1 MSYDQN
7 VNSEI
12 LMMSSQI
19 FSIITTYNPDITHLK
34 KLLEIIDKQTDKI
47 VICNNSDDD
56 LNEADFECLST
67 IKILNF
73 RKNLGIAEAQSI
85 GMKWAFENG
94 ADFILQMDQ
103 DSTPH
108 DDMVTQLVHCYNEL
122 TSTGCQIGLVGPQDY
137 DRITGEINK
146 ARINKGRTI
155 NETDYF
161 DVDSTLSSGSLIPKV
176 AWERVGGM
184 RDDLFI
190 DAVDHEYCWR
200 LRDAGFLIIR
210 NPKALLG
217 HRLGDGRFKILS
229 LISVGM
235 PSPFRHYYAT
245 RNIFLLLKEHH
256 VPFFWKI
263 SSLIKLSGK
272 LVFYPIFLPKGK
284 ERMRFFLKGIKD
296 GIQGKTGKMS

>member
-1 MSYDQN
+1 
-7 VNSEI
+7 
-12 LMMSSQI
+12 MSSQI
-19 FSIITTYNPDITHLK
+19 FSIITTYNPDLPHLK
-34 KLLEIIDKQTDKI
+34 KLIEIIDKQTDMI
-47 VICNNSDDD
+47 VVCNNSDYE
-56 LNEADFECLST
+56 LNEADFVNSSR
-67 IKILNF
+67 IKTLNF
-73 RKNLGIAEAQSI
+73 KKNLGIAEAQSI

-94 ADFILQMDQ
+94 ADLILQMDQ

-108 DDMVTQLVHCYNEL
+108 DDMVTQLTHCYKEL
-122 TSTGCQIGLVGPQDY
+122 TDGGYHIGLVGPQDY

-146 ARINKGRTI
+146 ARINKGRKI
-155 NETDYF
+155 NNTGYF
-161 DVDSTLSSGSLIPKV
+161 VVDSTLSSGSLIPKV
-176 AWERVGGM
+176 AWETIGGM

-200 LRDAGFLIIR
+200 LRHAGFLIIR

-245 RNIFLLLKEHH
+245 RNIFLLLKEKH
-256 VPFFWKI
+256 VPVSWKI
-263 SSLIKLSGK
+263 SSLIKLGGK

-296 GIQGKTGKMS
+296 GMQGKTGKMS